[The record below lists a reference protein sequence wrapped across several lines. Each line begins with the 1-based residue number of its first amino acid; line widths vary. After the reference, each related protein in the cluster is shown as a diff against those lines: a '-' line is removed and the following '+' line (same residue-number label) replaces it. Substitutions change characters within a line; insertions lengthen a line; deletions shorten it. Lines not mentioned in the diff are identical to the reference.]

1 MTDRVLF
8 ISKTCEHSSKLL
20 VGLHKHQLLNHFRV
34 IDVGT
39 IPREQIPPYVQSVPC
54 LVYGN
59 NMIKGEKL
67 FEYLNMFAQEML
79 SKGSSGQTNQGASQ
93 QAMGQREE
101 RVERMNMPQQQGQQG
116 QQGQQQGQ
124 QLADSADSG
133 DFEGWCDDGGCSIG
147 FSMISESNDDHQNNR
162 LQQNDSMFYLDG
174 NESLTGSLNPSNQAS
189 IQSGSTNDDYQKSAK
204 RSEMDQAYEKMM
216 NSRR

>member
-1 MTDRVLF
+1 MSDRVLF
-8 ISKTCEHSSKLL
+8 ISKNCEHSSKLL

-34 IDVGT
+34 IDVGS

-79 SKGSSGQTNQGASQ
+79 SKGNNGLSGQASQQAQQ

-101 RVERMNMPQQQGQQG
+101 RVERMNMPQQQ
-116 QQGQQQGQ
+116 QQQQ
-124 QLADSADSG
+124 ASPNNSNELG

-147 FSMISESNDDHQNNR
+147 FSMISESNDDHQNSK
-162 LQQNDSMFYLDG
+162 LQQNDSLFYLDQ
-174 NESLTGSLNPSNQAS
+174 NESLTGSLNPGGQEAV
-189 IQSGSTNDDYQKSAK
+189 QSGSTNDDFQKSAK

-216 NSRR
+216 ESRR